1 MKLSYKERTIF
12 SKMGK
17 ASAEKRFKNMTPEE
31 RSKYMSKVRNNKN
44 EAKLTP

>member
-1 MKLSYKERTIF
+1 MKLSYKERTVF

-31 RSKYMSKVRNNKN
+31 KSQYMSKIRNSKKQ
-44 EAKLTP
+44 A